1 MTRPLQLVP
10 DARRMQHEVFWALGL
25 FLAIVVVAALVNRFN
40 AAHRLRVRRVVIL
53 FVLYV
58 AAFALHLALDAAGAK
73 VWSSRVLVGA
83 ELLKAFTMVNLGA
96 TATFS
101 VLLPLT
107 SVALPMIASDLL
119 VGVGYIAAT
128 LGVLSTHGLN
138 PTGAL
143 ASAAVVS
150 AVLAISLQSTLGNI
164 LGGVALQLDGSI
176 HEGDWIQLDNGRQG
190 RVHAIRWRHT
200 VLETRDWSTI
210 IVPNA
215 QLLANN
221 IMILG
226 KRGGRGVPQ
235 RQWIWFNVDFRFPP
249 TKVVKTVTDAL
260 CSAPIA
266 GVATDPAPDVVCMD
280 FAKANGDS
288 FASYAVRYWLPDMN
302 QTDST
307 ASRVRARVFTSLR
320 RAGIP
325 LALPAATTWIQVD
338 NDERQQRKKERQVS
352 ERFDVLR
359 NLPLFRSLT
368 DEEVRTLAAGLSHV
382 IYTAGEVCTR
392 QGAVAHWLYILTSG
406 TVEIRTSID
415 PDGADGPAL
424 PTSKVV
430 NRLTA
435 PEVFGEMGLI
445 TGQSRTAD
453 VVATTDVDCYRLDR
467 ETFEKILL
475 ARPEIATE
483 LSDRLAKRRVELIA
497 VRDGLDEKALLARQS
512 MERDQILGA
521 IRSFFSL

>member
-1 MTRPLQLVP
+1 
-10 DARRMQHEVFWALGL
+10 MQHETFWALGL
-25 FLAIVVVAALVNRFN
+25 FLAIVVVAGLVNRFN

-58 AAFALHLALDAAGAK
+58 AAFALHWGLDAAGAK
-73 VWSSRVLVGA
+73 DWASRILVGA

-96 TATFS
+96 TAIFS

-107 SVALPMIASDLL
+107 GVVLPMIASDLL
-119 VGVGYIAAT
+119 VGLGYIVAT

-138 PTGAL
+138 PTGAF

-176 HEGDWIQLDNGRQG
+176 HEGDWIQLDSGRQG
-190 RVHAIRWRHT
+190 RVRAIRWRHT

-226 KRGGRGVPQ
+226 KRGGRDVPQ
-235 RQWIWFNVDFRFPP
+235 RQWIWFNVDFRFSP
-249 TKVVKTVTDAL
+249 TKVVKTVTEAL
-260 CSAPIA
+260 RSTPIT
-266 GVATDPAPDVVCMD
+266 GVAADPPPNVVCMD

-288 FASYAVRYWLPDMN
+288 FASYAVRFWLLDMN

-338 NDERQQRKKERQVS
+338 DDERKQRKKERQLS
-352 ERFDVLR
+352 DRFDVLR
-359 NLPLFRSLT
+359 DLPLFRSLT
-368 DEEVRTLAAGLSHV
+368 DEEIRTLVEGLSHV

-392 QGAVAHWLYILTSG
+392 QGAVAQWLYILTSG
-406 TVEIRTSID
+406 TVEIRTTIAPNGS
-415 PDGADGPAL
+415 GP
-424 PTSKVV
+424 PTSKLVS
-430 NRLTA
+430 RLTA
-435 PEVFGEMGLI
+435 PEVFGEMGLM
-445 TGQSRTAD
+445 TGEPRTAD
-453 VVATTDVDCYRLDR
+453 VIATTDVDCFRLDR

-497 VRDGLDEKALLARQS
+497 VRDGLDVKEQLARQS
-512 MERDQILGA
+512 MEREQILGA

>member
-1 MTRPLQLVP
+1 
-10 DARRMQHEVFWALGL
+10 MQQEAFWALGL
-25 FLAIVVVAALVNRFN
+25 FTAIVVVAALVNRFN
-40 AAHRLRVRRVVIL
+40 TAHRLRVRRVVIL
-53 FVLYV
+53 FGLYL
-58 AAFALHLALDAAGAK
+58 AAYGAHLALDASGAT
-73 VWSSRVLVGA
+73 VWASRVLVA
-83 ELLKAFTMVNLGA
+83 AQLLQAFTMVNLGA
-96 TATFS
+96 TALFS

-107 SVALPMIASDLL
+107 GAVLPMIASDLL
-119 VGVGYIAAT
+119 VGIGYIAAT

-164 LGGVALQLDGSI
+164 LGGVALQLDGSV

-190 RVHAIRWRHT
+190 RVRAIRWRHT

-226 KRGGRGVPQ
+226 KRGGRRVPQ

-249 TKVVKTVTDAL
+249 TRVVRTVSDAL
-260 CSAPIA
+260 RSAPIP
-266 GVATDPAPDVVCMD
+266 GVASDPPPNVVCMD

-307 ASRVRARVFTSLR
+307 ASRVRARVFTALR
-320 RAGIP
+320 RASIP
-325 LALPAATTWIQVD
+325 LALPAATTWIQID
-338 NDERQQRKKERQVS
+338 NEERQQRKVERQVS

-359 NLPLFRSLT
+359 NLPLFRALT
-368 DEEVRTLAAGLSHV
+368 DEEVATLAGGLSHV

-406 TVEIRTSID
+406 TVEIRMTVD
-415 PDGADGPAL
+415 PDGTGPA
-424 PTSKVV
+424 PAETKVV
-430 NRLTA
+430 STLTA

-445 TGQSRTAD
+445 TGESRTAD
-453 VVATTDVDCYRLDR
+453 VVATTDVDCYRLDK
-467 ETFEKILL
+467 ETFERVLL

-483 LSDRLAKRRVELIA
+483 LSERLANRRVELIA
-497 VRDGLDEKALLARQS
+497 VRDGLDEQAQIARAS
-512 MERDQILGA
+512 MERDKILGA
-521 IRSFFSL
+521 IRSFFSI